1 MGIDDGKPARVLLVD
16 DEPRVLEGIALSL
29 RRRYTIETAGTG
41 AAALEILAQRPGV
54 AVVISDMRMPAMDG
68 KMFLNQARKVSPD
81 TVRLVLT
88 GQADLATAMAA
99 VNEGQVFRFLTKP
112 CPPAVLLPVIE
123 AAVEQHRL
131 LTSEHVLMEQTLR
144 GAIKALTDVLSLANP
159 AAFGRGTRVAR
170 SVGEMAKT
178 LDMPDRW
185 SLEVAAL
192 LSQLGFMTLP
202 VELAERVHHGQPLTA
217 EETEQVLRLPTVAEK
232 ILADIPRLELV
243 RRILVAC
250 VRPVKRLAMGADE
263 KSRFM
268 LRASHMLRIAM
279 DYDDLINRGQ
289 APEQALAA
297 LASRAF
303 FDPDVLAALT
313 AAKTAATQDA
323 EERQVPLTGLR
334 PGMIAAEDIR
344 MTNGALLV
352 ARGFELTAVFID
364 HAKSFRPG
372 TVREPIR
379 VLLHGETAPGG
390 APRLVPPEVPL

>member
-1 MGIDDGKPARVLLVD
+1 VIDDGRQPRILLVD

-29 RRRYTIETAGTG
+29 RRRYSIETAGTG
-41 AAALEILAQRPGV
+41 AAALDILRRRPGV

-68 KMFLNQARKVSPD
+68 RMFLNEARRVSPD

-88 GQADLATAMAA
+88 GQTDLATAMAA
-99 VNEGQVFRFLTKP
+99 VNEGQVFRFMTKP

-131 LTSEHVLMEQTLR
+131 LTSERVLIEQTLR

-170 SVGEMAKT
+170 SVGEMAAA
-178 LDMPDRW
+178 LEMPDRW

-202 VELAERVHHGQPLTA
+202 LELAERVHHGHVLSD
-217 EETEQVLRLPTVAEK
+217 EETEQVRRLPNVAEK

-243 RRILVAC
+243 RRILTAC

-268 LRASHMLRIAM
+268 LRAAHMLRIAM
-279 DYDDLINRGQ
+279 DYDDLVNKGKS
-289 APEQALAA
+289 PEEALAA
-297 LASRAF
+297 LKARDF
-303 FDPDVLAALT
+303 FDADVFAALT
-313 AAKTAATQDA
+313 AAKTAPGAQED
-323 EERQVPLTGLR
+323 EEREVPLAALR
-334 PGMIAAEDIR
+334 AGMIAAEDIK

-352 ARGFELTAVFID
+352 ARGFEITAGFVERTRN
-364 HAKSFRPG
+364 FRPG
-372 TVREPIR
+372 TVNEPIR
-379 VLLHGETAPGG
+379 VLLRRETAPAGP
-390 APRLVPPEVPL
+390 PRPVPPEVPL

>member
-1 MGIDDGKPARVLLVD
+1 MIDDGKQARVLLVD

-29 RRRYTIETAGTG
+29 RRRYAIETASTG

-88 GQADLATAMAA
+88 GQTDLATAMAA
-99 VNEGQVFRFLTKP
+99 VNEGQVFRFMTKP

-131 LTSEHVLMEQTLR
+131 LTSERVLIEQTLR

-170 SVGEMAKT
+170 SVGEMAAA
-178 LDMPDRW
+178 LDMPERW

-202 VELAERVHHGQPLTA
+202 VELAERVHHGHALTD
-217 EETEQVLRLPTVAEK
+217 EETELVLKLPNVAEK

-250 VRPVKRLAMGADE
+250 VRPVKRLVMGADE

-279 DYDDLINRGQ
+279 DYDDLINKGQ
-289 APEQALAA
+289 SPEQALASLTA
-297 LASRAF
+297 RTF
-303 FDPDVLAALT
+303 FDPDVLGALT
-313 AAKTAATQDA
+313 AAKTAGTHEA
-323 EERQVPLTGLR
+323 EERHVALAALR
-334 PGMIAAEDIR
+334 PGMIAAEDIK
-344 MTNGALLV
+344 MTTGTLLV
-352 ARGFELTAVFID
+352 ARGFEITAGFVER
-364 HAKSFRPG
+364 AKSFRPG
-372 TVREPIR
+372 TVQEPVR
-379 VLLHGETAPGG
+379 VLLRADTAPAG
-390 APRLVPPEVPL
+390 PVRPVPPEIPL

>member
-1 MGIDDGKPARVLLVD
+1 VIDDGKQARVLLVD

-54 AVVISDMRMPAMDG
+54 AVVISDLRMPAMDG

-88 GQADLATAMAA
+88 GQTDLATAMAA
-99 VNEGQVFRFLTKP
+99 VNEGQIFRFMTKP

-131 LTSEHVLMEQTLR
+131 LTAERVLIEQTLR

-170 SVGEMAKT
+170 SVTEMAAA

-202 VELAERVHHGQPLTA
+202 VALAERVHHGHALSQ
-217 EETEQVLRLPTVAEK
+217 EEAEQVLTLPNVAEK

-250 VRPVKRLAMGADE
+250 VRPVKRLVMGADE

-279 DYDDLINRGQ
+279 DYDDLINKGQ
-289 APEQALAA
+289 SPEQAIAA
-297 LASRAF
+297 LKARAF
-303 FDPDVLAALT
+303 FDPDVLGALT
-313 AAKTAATQDA
+313 TAKTAGTQEA
-323 EERQVPLTGLR
+323 EERQVSVSALR
-334 PGMIAAEDIR
+334 PGMIAAEDIK
-344 MTNGALLV
+344 MTTGALLV
-352 ARGFELTAVFID
+352 ARGFEITAGFVER
-364 HAKSFRPG
+364 AKSFRPG
-372 TVREPIR
+372 TVHEPVR
-379 VLLHGETAPGG
+379 VLLRADAAPAG
-390 APRLVPPEVPL
+390 APRPVPPEVPL